1 LHSIIRFPYNK
12 NIYNENLIVK
22 EGANIMLSI
31 IVAVGKN
38 NVIGKDNKLLWTLPS
53 DLKYFKEITF
63 GKTIIM
69 GRKTFQSLPG
79 VLPGRRHVVLTKD
92 KSFKIE
98 DDRVTIVNSIEDLL
112 SIVNKGDNFVI
123 GGGQI
128 YKALLPYCDNLYL
141 TMVEKEY
148 EGDIFFPE
156 IRHEEWELVNKINGK
171 LDEKNLIPHSFL
183 VFKRIRL

>member
-1 LHSIIRFPYNK
+1 
-12 NIYNENLIVK
+12 
-22 EGANIMLSI
+22 MLSI

-53 DLKYFKEITF
+53 DLKYFKETTL

-79 VLPGRRHVVLTKD
+79 ILPGRKHVVLTKD
-92 KSFKIE
+92 KSFRIE

-112 SIVNKGDNFVI
+112 SIVNNGDNFII

-128 YKALLPYCDNLYL
+128 YKELLPYCDNLYI
-141 TMVEKEY
+141 TMIEKEY
-148 EGDIFFPE
+148 EGDTFFP
-156 IRHEEWELVNKINGK
+156 KINHEQWEIVDKIHGK

-183 VFKRIRL
+183 ILKRIRH

>member
-1 LHSIIRFPYNK
+1 
-12 NIYNENLIVK
+12 
-22 EGANIMLSI
+22 MLSI

-53 DLKYFKEITF
+53 DLKYFKEATL
-63 GKTIIM
+63 GQTIIM

-79 VLPGRRHVVLTKD
+79 ILPGRQHVVLTKD
-92 KSFKIE
+92 KSFRIE

-112 SIVNKGDNFVI
+112 SIVNNGDNFII

-128 YKALLPYCDNLYL
+128 YTELLPYCDNLYI
-141 TMVEKEY
+141 TMIEKEY
-148 EGDIFFPE
+148 EGETFFPKINNE
-156 IRHEEWELVNKINGK
+156 QWELVDKIPGK

-183 VFKRIRL
+183 ILKRIRH